1 MIIIVLGLFF
11 NAVSSAIKRYL
22 TLTVYNAVDEQVNDI
37 CRHRANILLRLLTI
51 CRPVWRRN
59 FGWQAEFLFLILLEF
74 YCVILCNA
82 RSDRNQ
88 TAVLYQN

>member
-51 CRPVWRRN
+51 CRPV
-59 FGWQAEFLFLILLEF
+59 
-74 YCVILCNA
+74 
-82 RSDRNQ
+82 
-88 TAVLYQN
+88 